1 MSDAI
6 NSILN
11 DILRVDNIEEAFSC
25 FLIDSPDT
33 ENAKKEQWL
42 KDLSNIFKSFT
53 QEQTETALR
62 HFLTIASTASTSR
75 LELLLELVEKLM
87 RNGTL
92 SSRLVCELVITSD
105 KLTYHNCDYW
115 LGCFGLLRRNIELV
129 EYKGVREIL
138 KGCCEKAKTFPRI
151 LNAGLQP
158 LIKEL
163 IDMTELITNRDAC
176 LSPGYLLVNELQ
188 KQYTESPHWRL
199 SGLFSDYIGSFRD
212 CAQMVSIIGHS
223 QMRPVVEHSGCPEH
237 LVNPWKLD
245 PVTLRFSLK
254 GTLPYEPELLEKQTG
269 LLRYVL
275 KQPYSRDMVC
285 GMLGLQKQHK
295 QHCAALEEQLV
306 ELVVHAMERSEVE
319 TDENATQGLWLHLSS
334 QLIYFVLFQFSSFP
348 NIVLAFVERLQGKLI
363 YLHTYLKQHFPIS
376 ILR

>member
-1 MSDAI
+1 MSEAI
-6 NSILN
+6 NPILN

-25 FLIDSPDT
+25 FLVDSPEA
-33 ENAKKEQWL
+33 ENTKKEQWL
-42 KDLSNIFKSFT
+42 KDLSNVFKGIN
-53 QEQTETALR
+53 QEQTEAALR

-75 LELLLELVEKLM
+75 LQLLLELLEKSM

-92 SSRLVCELVITSD
+92 LPRLVCESVITSD
-105 KLTYHNCDYW
+105 KLQYQNSDFW
-115 LGCFGLLRRNIELV
+115 LECFGLLRRNIELV

-163 IDMTELITNRDAC
+163 IDMTELITNRNAC

-188 KQYTESPHWRL
+188 KQYSESPHWRL

-223 QMRPVVEHSGCPEH
+223 EMRPVVEHSGCPEH

-245 PVTLRFSLK
+245 PITLRFSLK
-254 GTLPYEPELLEKQTG
+254 GTLPYESELLEKQTG

-275 KQPYSRDMVC
+275 EQPYSRDMVC

-306 ELVVHAMERSEVE
+306 ELVVHAMERSELE
-319 TDENATQGLWLHLSS
+319 TDENTTQGLWLHLSS

-348 NIVLAFVERLQGKLI
+348 NIVLALVERLQGTVFFL
-363 YLHTYLKQHFPIS
+363 LLF
-376 ILR
+376 LNV